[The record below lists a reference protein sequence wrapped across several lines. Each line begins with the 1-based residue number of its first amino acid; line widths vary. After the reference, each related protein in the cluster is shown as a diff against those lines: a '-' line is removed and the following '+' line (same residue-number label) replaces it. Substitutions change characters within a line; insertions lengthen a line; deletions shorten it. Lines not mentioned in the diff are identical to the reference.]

1 MTKNI
6 KIHPTAV
13 VDPAAELDS
22 SVSIG
27 AYTVIEK
34 NVQIGADSRIDA
46 HTIISGPAIIGKR
59 NKIGSFA
66 CIGAAPQDIHYQ
78 DEPTLLT
85 IGNDNWIR
93 EYTSMHRGSPGGK
106 GVTVI
111 GNNNLLMAYCHV
123 AHDCQLADNIIM
135 VNNATLGGH
144 VEIGNRANIGGMVA
158 VHQFIRIGEYS
169 FIGGMSG
176 ISMDVPP
183 YIIVAGIR
191 NKMKIRGINRI
202 GLKRAGFKAKTIK
215 NLSRAFNIIFKN
227 PDMLLQEALAE
238 AINEIPDCKA
248 VRHLVNFFKESNR
261 NVMRLSID
269 D

>member
-1 MTKNI
+1 MTKKI

-13 VDPAAELDS
+13 VDSGAELDS
-22 SVSIG
+22 SVCIG
-27 AYTVIEK
+27 PYAVIEK
-34 NVQIGADSRIDA
+34 DVRIGADSIIDA
-46 HTIISGPAIIGKR
+46 HSVISGPTTIGER
-59 NKIGSFA
+59 NKIGAFA

-78 DEPTLLT
+78 NEPTSLS
-85 IGNDNWIR
+85 IGDDNWIR
-93 EYTSMHRGSPGGK
+93 EYTSLHRGSPGGK

-111 GNNNLLMAYCHV
+111 GNGNLLMAYCHV

-144 VEIGNRANIGGMVA
+144 VEIGSRANIGGMVA
-158 VHQFIRIGEYS
+158 VHQFSRIGEYS

-202 GLKRAGFKAKTIK
+202 GLKRAGFDARTIK
-215 NLSRAFNIIFKN
+215 NLSRAFTIIFKT
-227 PDMLLQEALAE
+227 PDLLLQEALAE
-238 AINEIPDCKA
+238 ALIEIPDCKA
-248 VRHLVNFFKESNR
+248 VRHLVNFFKESDR
-261 NVMRLSID
+261 NVMRLSTD

>member
-1 MTKNI
+1 M

-13 VDPAAELDS
+13 IDPGAELDS
-22 SVSIG
+22 SVSVG

-34 NVQIGADSRIDA
+34 DVRIGADTVIDA
-46 HTIISGPAIIGKR
+46 HTVISGPTNIGER

-66 CIGAAPQDIHYQ
+66 SIGAAPQDIHYQ
-78 DEPTLLT
+78 NEPTILT
-85 IGNDNWIR
+85 VGNDNWIR
-93 EYTSMHRGSPGGK
+93 EYASLHRGSPGGK
-106 GVTVI
+106 GETVI

-123 AHDCQLADNIIM
+123 AHDCQLADHIIM

-144 VEIGNRANIGGMVA
+144 VEVGSRANIGGMVA
-158 VHQFIRIGEYS
+158 VHQFSRIGEYS

-191 NKMKIRGINRI
+191 NKMQIRGINRI
-202 GLKRAGFKAKTIK
+202 GLKRAGFDPQTIK
-215 NLSRAFNIIFKN
+215 NLSRAFTIIFKT
-227 PDMLLQEALAE
+227 PELLLQEALAE
-238 AINEIPDCKA
+238 VISEMPDCKA
-248 VRHLVNFFKESNR
+248 VRHLVNFFKESER
-261 NVMRLSID
+261 NVMRLSTD

>member
-1 MTKNI
+1 M

-13 VDPAAELDS
+13 IDPGADLDS
-22 SVSIG
+22 SVCVG
-27 AYTVIEK
+27 AYSVIEK
-34 NVQIGADSRIDA
+34 NVQIGADSIVDG
-46 HTIISGPAIIGKR
+46 HTIISGPTTIGER

-66 CIGAAPQDIHYQ
+66 CVGAAPQDMHYQ
-78 DEPTLLT
+78 NEPTRLT

-93 EYTSMHRGSPGGK
+93 EYTSLHRGSPGGK
-106 GVTVI
+106 GNTVI

-123 AHDCQLADNIIM
+123 AHDCQLDDNIIM

-144 VEIGNRANIGGMVA
+144 VEIGKRANIGGMVA
-158 VHQFIRIGEYS
+158 VHQFTRIGEYS

-202 GLKRAGFKAKTIK
+202 GLKRAGFSAETIK
-215 NLSRAFNIIFKN
+215 NLSRAFTIIFKT
-227 PDMLLQEALAE
+227 PDLLLQEALAE
-238 AINEIPDCKA
+238 AIMEIPDCKA
-248 VRHLVNFFKESNR
+248 VRHLVNFFKESER
-261 NVMRLSID
+261 NVMRLSTD